1 MADSNASQLQAL
13 LVAQYVAQESRADQ
27 LTVTAIG
34 IFPSENVETSNLQTL
49 IPLAT
54 SMDAEVSQNQVMVV
68 GQGRI
73 TDRTVR
79 VWSFSLDGHDFY
91 CITLGGASTLVYD
104 LTTGAWSEWSSP
116 GLAVWRAHKGQNWV
130 TMDYTTYATGVT
142 SNVVAGDD
150 NRGLLWTLDPTQGYD
165 ETATDGEPVAFYREV
180 TGGIPGSMRETTKVG
195 AVYLTGSMAKPQL
208 TGAGITLSTSDDN
221 GLSWTDHGT
230 VVIEQGNYDQEW
242 SWRSLGLVKSPG
254 KLFRL
259 TDSGGSVRFDRL
271 EMR

>member
-1 MADSNASQLQAL
+1 MADSRASQLQAM
-13 LVAQYVAQESRADQ
+13 LVAQYVAEEGRAYQ
-27 LTVTAIG
+27 LSATAIG
-34 IFPSENVETSNLQTL
+34 IFPSEDVQASNLQTM
-49 IPLAT
+49 IPLDT
-54 SMDAEVSQNQVMVV
+54 SMDAEVSQAQVLVV
-68 GQGRI
+68 GQGRVN
-73 TDRTVR
+73 DRTVR

-91 CITLGGASTLVYD
+91 CITLGSAATLVYD

-130 TMDYTTYATGVT
+130 TMDGITYADGAT

-150 NRGLLWTLDPTQGYD
+150 NRGLLWTLDPTVGYD
-165 ETATDGEPVAFYREV
+165 QTANGGDPVAFRREV
-180 TGGIPGSMRETTKVG
+180 TGGVPGTMRETTKVN

-230 VVIEQGNYDQEW
+230 VTVEQGNYDQEF

-259 TDSGGSVRFDRL
+259 VDTGASVRFDNL